1 MKKLTLV
8 IAFAGILAASCTK
21 SSSPEGVLDNV
32 YNPLI
37 EVGIPREMTK
47 VALGGESAGNMDLVW
62 SSGDQIAVIDGANK
76 SIYRLVSGVGTKN
89 GVFEYVSGNANPQ
102 VIKKV
107 VYPSSASE
115 NVPTA
120 QTYTTGTFDSSAAV
134 LSYDNPEATNSSQ
147 IELQAKNSF
156 VCFQLKG
163 SDKLTSIKL
172 AVDGGSTYTLSIPSV
187 QLSSKSTPFHIVVPA
202 TASGRVDVTFISS
215 AGEMTRIL
223 PSKAFE
229 AGKMHR
235 FASLTVKADRKLRIM
250 TYNIGMCNK
259 TLSSSPQFIANITKE
274 LNADVAVM
282 NEVKSSLVTG
292 YQDQTIS
299 SALGW
304 NYYYKEAQNSLGNMI
319 TYGSNAGTKIS
330 ESYLALNNITSEDGK
345 YDEDRVCL
353 FMEFDD
359 YVLVGSHI
367 EANDF
372 VAHTTTITNQ
382 VKSKYAGKGKPVIFC
397 GDMNTRP
404 YSSEMKKFQ
413 DNWRI
418 ISRTDTPTLYNAEL
432 PKSLICIDYIFV
444 WKGGPDVDVLD
455 TQVCRSVKCGTI
467 TDASD
472 HYPVY
477 VDVKIGG
484 SSLPILDDGASLD
497 DFSLVEENW

>member
-1 MKKLTLV
+1 MNKLISS
-8 IAFAGILAASCTK
+8 IAVAGILASGCTK
-21 SSSPEGVLDNV
+21 SIVSEDALDKV
-32 YNPLI
+32 HNPLI
-37 EVGIPREMTK
+37 EVGIPQAMTK
-47 VALGGESAGNMDLVW
+47 VALGGENNGNMDLVW
-62 SSGDQIAVIDGANK
+62 SAGDQIAVVDGTSK
-76 SIYRLVSGVGTKN
+76 SVYRLTNGAGTKN

-102 VIKKV
+102 IIKKV
-107 VYPSSASE
+107 VYPSSALE
-115 NVPTA
+115 TVPTA
-120 QTYTTGTFDSSAAV
+120 QTYKAGTFDPSAAI
-134 LSYDNPEATNSSQ
+134 LSYDNPSATASSS
-147 IELQAKNSF
+147 IELQATNSF
-156 VCFQLKG
+156 VCFQMKG
-163 SDKLTSIKL
+163 TDKLTSIRL

-187 QLSSKSTPFHIVVPA
+187 QLSSTPTPFHIVVPA
-202 TASGRVDVTFISS
+202 TAPGRIDVTFISS
-215 AGEMTRIL
+215 AGKMTRIL

-235 FASLTVKADRKLRIM
+235 FASLTFKADRTLRIL
-250 TYNIGMCNK
+250 TYNIGQCDK
-259 TLSSSPQFIANITKE
+259 TNSSSPQFIANIAKE
-274 LNADVAVM
+274 LKADVAVM

-330 ESYLALNNITSEDGK
+330 ESYLALANITSEDGK

-432 PKSLICIDYIFV
+432 PNSLICIDYIFV